1 MSDDRPN
8 PRSLRL
14 KRCGHASILV
24 AVGKWIAGLSPAARQ
39 TLARLLVRLP
49 IVNARRRRIAATN
62 LDLCF
67 PSLDKAARRT
77 LLARTMVSNATG
89 VLETLHAWFASPVQL
104 EGGARISGLE
114 HLLGAL
120 AEGRGVVVVGAHY
133 DGIELVIRHVANAS
147 GQPMPILVRRH
158 NDACIEAVVA
168 EARGR
173 YAGTT
178 YDKKDIA
185 GFVAA
190 VRAGQGVFYVP
201 DQNAA
206 RRTVFVPFLGVQT
219 ATLGAIGGILQ
230 RAGGQVLLMWA
241 RRDDNGRQHI
251 DLQPAW
257 ADWPGTD
264 DTANAA
270 RYMAWIGE
278 RLQAAPEQYL
288 WVHRRFK
295 TRPPGEASFYR

>member
-1 MSDDRPN
+1 MH
-8 PRSLRL
+8 
-14 KRCGHASILV
+14 CWHARILGV
-24 AVGKWIAGLSPAARQ
+24 IGRWIAGLSPAAQQ
-39 TLARLLVRLP
+39 TLASLLVRLP
-49 IVNARRRRIAATN
+49 LANARRRRIAATN
-62 LDLCF
+62 IDLCF
-67 PSLDKAARRT
+67 PGLGEAGRRA
-77 LLARTMVSNATG
+77 LLAKAMVSNASG
-89 VLETLHAWFASPVQL
+89 ALETLSAWFASSARL
-104 EGGARISGLE
+104 MDGARISGLE
-114 HLLGAL
+114 HLLDAL

-133 DGIELVIRHVANAS
+133 DGIELAIRHVANAV

-219 ATLGAIGGILQ
+219 ATLGAIGGILK

-241 RRDDNGRQHI
+241 RRDETGCQQI

-264 DTANAA
+264 DIANAA

-278 RLQAAPEQYL
+278 RLQPAPEQYL

-295 TRPPGEASFYR
+295 TRPPGEPSVYR